1 MSKLNKQ
8 SEEEM
13 VQCIAHLLK
22 SGIYCYGVKMPFSI
36 EGIARHLVASG
47 CRIHVG
53 SRRRKWLNE
62 ETNTNEK

>member
-1 MSKLNKQ
+1 MGKLNKQ

-22 SGIYCYGVKMPFSI
+22 SGIYCYGTRMPFSI
-36 EGIARHLVASG
+36 DSIARHLVASG

-53 SRRRKWLNE
+53 LRRRKWLNE

>member
-22 SGIYCYGVKMPFSI
+22 SGIYLYGTGMPFSI
-36 EGIARHLVASG
+36 DCIARHLVASG

-53 SRRRKWLNE
+53 LRKRKWLNE
-62 ETNTNEK
+62 EINTNEK

>member
-22 SGIYCYGVKMPFSI
+22 SGIYLYGTGMPFSI
-36 EGIARHLVASG
+36 DNIASHLVASG

-53 SRRRKWLNE
+53 LRRRKWLNE